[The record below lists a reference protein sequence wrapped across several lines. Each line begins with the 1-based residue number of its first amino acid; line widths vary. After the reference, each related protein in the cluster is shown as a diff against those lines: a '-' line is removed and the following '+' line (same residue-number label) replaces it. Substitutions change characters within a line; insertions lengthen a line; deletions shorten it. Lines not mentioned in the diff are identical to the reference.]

1 MRIKGYGIQH
11 LLYYRRHRGYHSGA
25 QAASIVL
32 TSQSIRLWP
41 SARSRS
47 RGWIRSGQSA
57 FLPNKPHTAGSK
69 RKRASLSYRSDNSP
83 GIRRIRRGKGFA
95 YILANGKPLSGGS
108 NIYRRIRSL
117 VIPPA
122 WTDVWIS
129 PSATSHLQATGR
141 DARGRKQYLYHDA
154 WRNNRDR
161 TKFDRLSVFA
171 RALPRIRSKVRRD
184 LRLPGISRQKV
195 LATVVRLLDK
205 TLIRV
210 GNDEYAREN
219 RSYGLTT
226 LRHHHASVHGSTI
239 LFSFRGKGGKKH
251 TIQLDDPRLARIV
264 RRCQE
269 LPGQELFQYLDP
281 EGQARDIGSRDVN
294 DYLRAIT
301 SEEFTAKD
309 FRTWHAT
316 TLALSALSRLRLSS
330 SRTGAKTHTIQI
342 IKTVAEALGNTP
354 AICRKSYIHPAVLTA
369 CESFKAIPTVIRRP
383 RGLSV
388 DEGQTLA
395 LLLTL

>member
-1 MRIKGYGIQH
+1 MMQ
-11 LLYYRRHRGYHSGA
+11 RGVRDIAGKDKA
-25 QAASIVL
+25 QTAS
-32 TSQSIRLWP
+32 
-41 SARSRS
+41 
-47 RGWIRSGQSA
+47 
-57 FLPNKPHTAGSK
+57 SK
-69 RKRASLSYRSDNSP
+69 RKPASLSYRSDNSP
-83 GIRRIRRGKGFA
+83 GIRRIRRGKGFT
-95 YILANGKPLSGGS
+95 YIFANGKLLSSGS
-108 NIYRRIRSL
+108 NIHRRIRSL

-141 DARGRKQYLYHDA
+141 DVRGRKQYLYHDA

-226 LRHHHASVHGSTI
+226 LRNHHASVHGSTI
-239 LFSFRGKGGKKH
+239 LFSFRGKGGRKH
-251 TIQLDDPRLARIV
+251 TIQLADPRLARIV

-281 EGQARDIGSRDVN
+281 EGHARDIGSRDVN

-301 SEEFTAKD
+301 SEQFTAKD

-342 IKTVAEALGNTP
+342 IKAVAEALGNTP

-369 CESFKAIPTVIRRP
+369 CESFKAMPTVIRRP

-388 DEGQTLA
+388 DECQTLA
-395 LLLTL
+395 LLLTPLAFRSST